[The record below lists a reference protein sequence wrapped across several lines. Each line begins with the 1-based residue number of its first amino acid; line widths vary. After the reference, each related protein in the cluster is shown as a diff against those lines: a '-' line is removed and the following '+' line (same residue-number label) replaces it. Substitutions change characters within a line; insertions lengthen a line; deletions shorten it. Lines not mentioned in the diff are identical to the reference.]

1 MKKLITL
8 FLLIPFI
15 LTSAQ
20 TADTEAIKK
29 EILSNSAKMAEY
41 WNKGE
46 LDNYMNICYPKSDKL
61 LMQSANARIYGYQ
74 KIYDMYAKIFPNADA
89 RGVLSFSDLE
99 VTVITP
105 DAAMQIGKFTL
116 EFKDGKK
123 RSGYFTA
130 LLNKFADG
138 WKIIHDHS

>member
-1 MKKLITL
+1 MAL
-8 FLLIPFI
+8 FLIPFI
-15 LTSAQ
+15 FSFAQ
-20 TADTEAIKK
+20 VADEEAIKK

-61 LMQSANARIYGYQ
+61 LMQSSNARLYGYQ
-74 KIYDMYAKIFPNADA
+74 KIYDMYAKIFPNPDA

-99 VTVITP
+99 VTVLTP
-105 DAAMQIGKFTL
+105 DTVMEIGKFTL
-116 EFKDGKK
+116 EFKEGKK

-130 LLNKFADG
+130 LIKKFPDG